1 MKLWGILLGI
11 SVFLCCGALVPALL
25 FPVEFALWLAIGWA
39 PFLYRV
45 LPEMTVNWG
54 GLATAV
60 ACLAGLAAALHSFCG
75 WLYGQILRAKYPD
88 RAAEK
93 RWQPRWTAGLL
104 AVVILMFVAGIAA
117 VGLTHQTVWLAIAPE
132 PLMEIKSVR
141 ELSAKS
147 QSINNLRQIGLAVHN
162 YESSFKKLPPGTLFD
177 AQGRALHGWQTMI
190 LPYLEHEKIF
200 NQINRNLP
208 WHHPENRLPFQR
220 FVPAYM
226 NPGADQQ
233 TSPEG
238 YALSHYA
245 GNVHVWRTDVP
256 LQLQTDFP
264 DGASNT
270 ILAGEAQANFKP
282 WGHPA
287 NWRDPGLGIN
297 TTPDGFGNPR
307 HGAAVNALS
316 RRFEDEGAHFVM
328 GDASVRFISDKVSPE
343 ILKALAMPKG
353 RPKIPDNWD
362 ER

>member
-1 MKLWGILLGI
+1 
-11 SVFLCCGALVPALL
+11 
-25 FPVEFALWLAIGWA
+25 
-39 PFLYRV
+39 
-45 LPEMTVNWG
+45 MTVNWG
-54 GLATAV
+54 GLATV
-60 ACLAGLAAALHSFCG
+60 RLACLAFLAFALHSFCG

-104 AVVILMFVAGIAA
+104 AVVILMFVAAIAA
-117 VGLTHQTVWLAIAPE
+117 VGLTHQTVWLATSPE
-132 PLMEIKSVR
+132 PLMEVKSVR

-147 QSINNLRQIGLAVHN
+147 QSTNNLKQIGLAVYD

-208 WHHPENRLPFQR
+208 WRHPENRSPFQKLI
-220 FVPAYM
+220 PGYL
-226 NPGADQQ
+226 NPSADQQ

-264 DGASNT
+264 DGISNN
-270 ILAGEAQANFKP
+270 G
-282 WGHPA
+282 
-287 NWRDPGLGIN
+287 
-297 TTPDGFGNPR
+297 
-307 HGAAVNALS
+307 S
-316 RRFEDEGAHFVM
+316 
-328 GDASVRFISDKVSPE
+328 
-343 ILKALAMPKG
+343 
-353 RPKIPDNWD
+353 
-362 ER
+362 